1 MHARDG
7 REAVGRA
14 DRVSV
19 LRPRSDEGTAW
30 LVALEMV
37 RRLRRD
43 RADMVVTVKLS
54 QERRKRRGEGE
65 RGRRS
70 TETTSNDKVTIK
82 KLDHNKTKCKGT
94 VDGPRETMG

>member
-43 RADMVVTVKLS
+43 RADMVRGKLR
-54 QERRKRRGEGE
+54 ERRKRR
-65 RGRRS
+65 RGREEEKIDR
-70 TETTSNDKVTIK
+70 DY
-82 KLDHNKTKCKGT
+82 L
-94 VDGPRETMG
+94 